1 MNPGAIRAAIAVF
14 VLGAL
19 IVWLIAPIG
28 NACPDVGLLPAGSSS
43 ASAPSFSP
51 PLTRTCTYT
60 TTDGTMARKRYVPIV
75 DWLVL
80 AVIAG
85 VVGAGITLLGP
96 RPAGPTGGR
105 PRPRPPRPA
114 GSDREQR
121 ARRRD
126 RS

>member
-19 IVWLIAPIG
+19 IVWLITPIG
-28 NACPDVGLLPAGSSS
+28 NACPDVGLLPAGSRSS
-43 ASAPSFSP
+43 SAPSFSP

-60 TTDGTMARKRYVPIV
+60 TSDGTKARKRYIPIV

-96 RPAGPTGGR
+96 RPAPS
-105 PRPRPPRPA
+105 A
-114 GSDREQR
+114 R
-121 ARRRD
+121 ARRPRRPPD
-126 RS
+126 APGL